1 MADRPRVLVV
11 TTNWPLRRRG
21 DRTGVFVYDPVK
33 ALEDEVDFTVVMP
46 LDAQVAARSE
56 RDGTVAVHRFG
67 YWWPRRSQRLAHGD
81 GIPSNLRQSRLA
93 WVQLIGLVLATIVT
107 TLRRSQGT
115 DLIHAHWLPVA
126 VLAWPAAK
134 LRGVPLVVTLHGT
147 DVTQFPDRI
156 VAWSLRRVDVVVS
169 AHDDLL
175 AEAERLAP
183 RTPRLRIRH
192 LVEPQE
198 ADPEA
203 VRAVLG
209 DGPIVLFVARLS
221 PERDPVTFVRAA
233 RHVLDAVPA
242 ARFAVVGE
250 GPERPAVEAEIARL
264 DLGDAVTVFGHRPDV
279 WSFLRAATAFGALS
293 DRNNAWVTA
302 MVEAMV
308 AGVPVVATTA
318 GATAE
323 ALHDGED
330 ALLVPVGN
338 PEAVGAAFAR
348 LLTDPGLAQR
358 IAAGARRTLEDEG
371 FDPAHVRRQMSQ
383 LYRDLADGTL
393 P

>member
-1 MADRPRVLVV
+1 VLVV
-11 TTNWPLRRRG
+11 TTNWPLRQRG

-33 ALEDEVDFTVVMP
+33 ALEDDVDFTVVMP
-46 LDAQVAARSE
+46 LDERIAARSE
-56 RDGTVAVHRFG
+56 QDGRVAVHRFS
-67 YWWPRRSQRLAHGD
+67 YWWPRRSQTLAHGD
-81 GIPSNLRQSRLA
+81 GIPSNLRRSRLA
-93 WVQLIGLVLATIVT
+93 WVKLAGLVVATLISV
-107 TLRRSQGT
+107 LRHSRGT
-115 DLIHAHWLPVA
+115 DVIHAHWLPVA

-156 VAWSLRRVDVVVS
+156 VAWSLRRVDVIVS

-175 AEAERLAP
+175 AEAARLAP

-192 LVEPQE
+192 LVEPQH
-198 ADPEA
+198 ADPAA

-221 PERDPVTFVRAA
+221 PERDPITFVRAA
-233 RHVLDAVPA
+233 RHVLDAVPT

-264 DLGDAVTVFGHRPDV
+264 DLADHVTMYGHRPDV
-279 WSFLRAATAFGALS
+279 WSFLHAAAAFGALS

-323 ALHDGED
+323 ALHDGHD
-330 ALLVPVGN
+330 AMLVPVGDAA
-338 PEAVGAAFAR
+338 AVGVAFAR
-348 LLTDPGLAQR
+348 LLTDPGLARQ
-358 IAAGARRTLEDEG
+358 ITDGARRTLEDEG
-371 FDPAHVRRQMSQ
+371 FDPAHVRRQTLE
-383 LYRDLADGTL
+383 LYRSLVHGTG